1 MIGERAA
8 AVGSAPEP
16 LPAAAVLDVCDR
28 LLNEVGRRRHLFA
41 WLRASGSGPED
52 WIPVDAYYP
61 GNRLVVICREQP
73 GEHEHL
79 FAQLIPEHGLRLL
92 QFAPKSV
99 ASEPERALRELISG
113 LGPAPARPTGLVG
126 AEPPAR
132 ERDRPIARAA
142 ASLAQSPQRHEPR
155 PRRMSPEQLEAARR
169 AEAVGLF
176 VGIALVLVLLAE
188 MYLDVTKVVGGGGHL
203 VVAFGIALDA
213 CARALGTAAAGR
225 DGSGGWAWACA
236 FGGSPA
242 VAGFAL
248 FQRDGPVTS
257 EPAPLAGLVALLALG
272 VIAFGLVILAL

>member
-16 LPAAAVLDVCDR
+16 LPAAAVLDLCDR
-28 LLNEVGRRRHLFA
+28 ALNEIGRRRHLFA
-41 WLRASGSGPED
+41 WLRASDSGPEE
-52 WIPVDAYYP
+52 WLAVDAYYP
-61 GNRLVVICREQP
+61 GNRLVVICREHP
-73 GEHEHL
+73 DEHDQL
-79 FAQLIPEHGLRLL
+79 FAQLIPDHGLRLL
-92 QFAPKSV
+92 RFAPTSV
-99 ASEPERALRELISG
+99 ASEPERAVRELISG
-113 LGPAPARPTGLVG
+113 LGPAPNRSTGLIG
-126 AEPPAR
+126 GERPAR
-132 ERDRPIARAA
+132 ERERPIVRAA
-142 ASLAQSPQRHEPR
+142 ASLAQSPPRHELR

-176 VGIALVLVLLAE
+176 VGLALVLVLLAE
-188 MYLDVTKVVGGGGHL
+188 MYLDVTKIVGGGGHL

-225 DGSGGWAWACA
+225 AGSGGWAWVCA

-257 EPAPLAGLVALLALG
+257 EPAPLAGLLSLLALA